1 MLNTSRLLTCLPFLC
16 LIFELK
22 IISKARNSSY
32 RELLLF
38 IRIVFRSQVDRYHFS
53 GRRSVGC
60 DMTYLA
66 LPLARPLALTSDV
79 LTSSAFLHRRF
90 GTLRFWLR
98 ESETGKV

>member
-22 IISKARNSSY
+22 ITSKARNSSY
-32 RELLLF
+32 RELLPF
-38 IRIVFRSQVDRYHFS
+38 IRVVFRSQVDRYHFS

-66 LPLARPLALTSDV
+66 RPLARPLALTSDV
-79 LTSSAFLHRRF
+79 LISSAFLHRRF